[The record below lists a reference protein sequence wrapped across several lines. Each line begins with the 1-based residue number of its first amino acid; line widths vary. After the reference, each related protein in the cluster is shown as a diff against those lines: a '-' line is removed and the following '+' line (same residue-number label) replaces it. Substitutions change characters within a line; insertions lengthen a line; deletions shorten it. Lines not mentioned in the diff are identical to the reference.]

1 MAAGFRGPPC
11 CPVCWGLGREF
22 EPPAGALP
30 CALSGV
36 CAEQQLAHCCEHRQ
50 AAGPVR
56 QALIPDSTLVPGCSY
71 FKARMSSP
79 SVVSVMPVR
88 SIEDWIA
95 TLKPLGYWDAA
106 DVILDDLGDYPK
118 KGGELRKLLNAN
130 REDDKKQLGNALIA
144 WAMLTAIATCLC
156 LL

>member
-1 MAAGFRGPPC
+1 
-11 CPVCWGLGREF
+11 
-22 EPPAGALP
+22 
-30 CALSGV
+30 
-36 CAEQQLAHCCEHRQ
+36 
-50 AAGPVR
+50 
-56 QALIPDSTLVPGCSY
+56 
-71 FKARMSSP
+71 MSSP

-144 WAMLTAIATCLC
+144 WAMLTAIEIETELGAAPAPSEQEHTPRRSD
-156 LL
+156 LLVKAIAELQS